1 MASFLVKD
9 QQQLSILNEVSTGL
23 LAPGT

>member
-9 QQQLSILNEVSTGL
+9 HQQLSIWIEVVIGL